1 MGTCRGNSSWSVA
14 SSSASI
20 LIVSTAGPR
29 SRSAST
35 RVPSCAPCTAWIW
48 SVRLSES
55 GLYCSA
61 ITPFTTDVSTSRVTM
76 PPLTRRGGLGKPD
89 MRPLGSLYARNRRR
103 DERPAQ
109 IPVIPPWMAH
119 FSVKIV
125 LFLLRPAGRGEF
137 DRLLDHLVRVVALTE
152 AADRSQRDGDRLFG
166 AADAVVAPLVHFLRA
181 IGRRHGH
188 VAPDALHP

>member
-76 PPLTRRGGLGKPD
+76 PPLTRRREVGKTD
-89 MRPLGSLYARNRRR
+89 MRPLGNRWS

-109 IPVIPPWMAH
+109 NQVIPPWMAH

-152 AADRSQRDGDRLFG
+152 AADHSQRDGDRLFG
-166 AADAVVAPLVHFLRA
+166 AADAVVAPLV
-181 IGRRHGH
+181 
-188 VAPDALHP
+188 